1 MMFYRPFDQSMGL
14 RIINEFLKTVQI
26 VKLFIFIRLFHVT
39 KLSNSIVLSLVIF
52 FVADL
57 DAQSMPKD
65 EEYEKGC
72 VKGNMVYKI
81 HWTDP
86 PTLMP
91 VESVCGHIPQ
101 VSILDTKEVIYH
113 TRLSI
118 VLLFLDN
125 LSTVVLVNYAELLEE
140 NHAKIGC
147 VLQYKK
153 LEKL

>member
-1 MMFYRPFDQSMGL
+1 MKKKKFHISCHKIVQQHSVKPGHL
-14 RIINEFLKTVQI
+14 FLTV
-26 VKLFIFIRLFHVT
+26 
-39 KLSNSIVLSLVIF
+39 
-52 FVADL
+52 L

-91 VESVCGHIPQ
+91 VESMCGHIPQ

-113 TRLSI
+113 TCLSIDHFGVALNLIMKARLSA
-118 VLLFLDN
+118 N
-125 LSTVVLVNYAELLEE
+125 LRFCHE
-140 NHAKIGC
+140 N
-147 VLQYKK
+147 
-153 LEKL
+153 